1 MIINNVGSY
10 IITTGCAIGGFGG
23 IVESPT
29 AQIAPFVGPLDAYT
43 TGMLAARSVSR
54 RLLSSYSSSLLRVR
68 RSSDNAELSIG
79 FNDAG
84 NLNTAAML
92 AFVGAGNGFISIVY
106 DQSGLGNNLVQA
118 TAAAQPQIVSGGVV
132 STHNGHPTTNGP
144 TDAKLGSGTS
154 PSINVGYFL
163 TAWRNTPGTASY
175 TTLFVLSENLG
186 LALIGDGVVAGG
198 WSIFDNTYTERVFTD
213 TLQNAPAN
221 IYYGATGTAVTA
233 RVNAQEIIQTGGTLV
248 PGGTVI
254 GEISIG
260 LRFMEDAMYSTQPSN
275 ISSVQSIF
283 LSQI

>member
-132 STHNGHPTTNGP
+132 STYDGHPTTNGP
-144 TDAKLGSGTS
+144 ADAKLGFTS
-154 PSINVGYFL
+154 PSTNVGYFL

-175 TTLFVLSENLG
+175 TTLFILNSNLG

-198 WSIFDNTYTERVFTD
+198 WSIFDNTFTERVFTD

-221 IYYGATGTAVTA
+221 IYFGATGTAVTA
-233 RVNAQEIIQTGGTLV
+233 RVNAQEIIQTGDTLISG
-248 PGGTVI
+248 PAVI
-254 GEISIG
+254 GEFVVG

-275 ISSVQSIF
+275 INSVQSIF